1 MADFRDA
8 TFAQSG
14 PNSRFLRDF
23 LAQNGFFVQDFVRII
38 HFLEQSDEKFRGRN
52 AKFRAPEFF
61 FRGLEFYFRGPD
73 EKIPVRKRFRG
84 GSGGVFPSR
93 WNFFPDTFPVSFCR
107 WNPPTGFPDS
117 RASAPGVSRVP
128 SKGQAWR
135 GFRDILIPAWR
146 VWLRSFR
153 AVPVR
158 RPNTRISEAK
168 MSKLSTRTRMCS
180 FCQWKDVRRGCIS
193 FRSEIRI
200 MGTVPNLGDLTTD
213 EYSFVIKCPDSR
225 HLPVLSKT
233 PPPCRGGGSKS
244 RRGFPPCHSARG
256 GQNGHYGRRKGNK
269 RALWPPHGEQKGRY
283 APVGV
288 SPLPPLRDSSSCE
301 AGQFIPASFDCR
313 HSEVCK
319 SRNSVSLNSPN
330 SFFQMVLNPQECG
343 MFLNIC
349 NKYRLPLQKA
359 RNLAG
364 KLSFPAQILCS
375 PVSFIFQG
383 AGYTFFSHKNN
394 FISGLGGDFTPPQ

>member
-1 MADFRDA
+1 M
-8 TFAQSG
+8 
-14 PNSRFLRDF
+14 
-23 LAQNGFFVQDFVRII
+23 QDFVRII
-38 HFLEQSDEKFRGRN
+38 HFLEPSDEKFRGRN

-61 FRGLEFYFRGPD
+61 FRGLEFLFRGSD
-73 EKIPVRKRFRG
+73 GKIPVQKLFRG
-84 GSGGVFPSR
+84 GFGAVFLSR

-107 WNPPTGFPDS
+107 RNPPADFPAG
-117 RASAPGVSRVP
+117 RVSAPGVSRVP
-128 SKGQAWR
+128 SKGQVWR
-135 GFRDILIPAWR
+135 GFRDILISAWR

-158 RPNTRISEAK
+158 RPNTRISDGEKEQIVNAHPEVP
-168 MSKLSTRTRMCS
+168 

-213 EYSFVIKCPDSR
+213 EYSFVIKCIASP
-225 HLPVLSKT
+225 HLPV
-233 PPPCRGGGSKS
+233 
-244 RRGFPPCHSARG
+244 RRKNSSALQGRWLEEPEGFPILSF
-256 GQNGHYGRRKGNK
+256 RKGNK
-269 RALWPPHGEQKGRY
+269 RGVTALRMANKTAIMAAAREQKGRY

-288 SPLPPLRDSSSCE
+288 RPPPPLRGSSPCE
-301 AGQFIPASFDCR
+301 AGQLIPASFDCR

-375 PVSFIFQG
+375 PVSFIFQK
-383 AGYTFFSHKNN
+383 AQAILFSRTKTIL
-394 FISGLGGDFTPPQ
+394 FLAWGISHRLNRKSGGRPIRILPAVLAF

>member
-1 MADFRDA
+1 M
-8 TFAQSG
+8 
-14 PNSRFLRDF
+14 
-23 LAQNGFFVQDFVRII
+23 
-38 HFLEQSDEKFRGRN
+38 
-52 AKFRAPEFF
+52 
-61 FRGLEFYFRGPD
+61 
-73 EKIPVRKRFRG
+73 
-84 GSGGVFPSR
+84 
-93 WNFFPDTFPVSFCR
+93 SFCR
-107 WNPPTGFPDS
+107 RNPPTGFPAS

-135 GFRDILIPAWR
+135 GFRDILISAWR

-153 AVPVR
+153 AVLAR
-158 RPNTRISEAK
+158 RPDTRISGGKNEQIVNAHPNVFI
-168 MSKLSTRTRMCS
+168 LSMEGLC
-180 FCQWKDVRRGCIS
+180 RGH
-193 FRSEIRI
+193 RVEIRI

-213 EYSFVIKCPDSR
+213 EYSFVIKCPASR
-225 HLPVLSKT
+225 HLPVRSKT
-233 PPPCRGGGSKS
+233 PPPCRGGGSKI

-256 GQNGHYGRRKGNK
+256 EQNGHDGRRKGNK

-288 SPLPPLRDSSSCE
+288 RPPPPLRDSSPCE

-349 NKYRLPLQKA
+349 NKYRLPLPKA

-375 PVSFIFQG
+375 PVSFIFQK
-383 AGYTFFSHKNN
+383 AQAILFSRTKTIL
-394 FISGLGGDFTPPQ
+394 FLAWGISHRLNRKSGGRPIRILPAVLAF